1 MKLLSAKFF
10 LVLVLVTA
18 PIIYL
23 KIVYDK
29 LPEKVAVHFG
39 ADMQPDRFGD
49 KSELWNIIIILMGV
63 SFLLYILMVNLGKID
78 PKNQSM
84 QSKDLIEK
92 IGLSVVTFLSLISIY
107 IIYNSYNPTIGNFIF
122 ILLGGFFTY
131 LGNFM
136 YNVKP
141 NYFVGIRLPWTLENE
156 DNWRK
161 THHLGGKIW
170 VIGGLLIILTGI
182 LLSPALMYKI
192 LLPILLIMVLIPV
205 IFSYRYYEKSKN

>member
-1 MKLLSAKFF
+1 
-10 LVLVLVTA
+10 
-18 PIIYL
+18 
-23 KIVYDK
+23 
-29 LPEKVAVHFG
+29 
-39 ADMQPDRFGD
+39 
-49 KSELWNIIIILMGV
+49 
-63 SFLLYILMVNLGKID
+63 
-78 PKNQSM
+78 
-84 QSKDLIEK
+84 
-92 IGLSVVTFLSLISIY
+92 
-107 IIYNSYNPTIGNFIF
+107 
-122 ILLGGFFTY
+122 
-131 LGNFM
+131 M

>member
-29 LPEKVAVHFG
+29 IPEKVAVHFG

-49 KSELWNIIIILMGV
+49 KSELWNIILILMGV

-122 ILLGGFFTY
+122 ILLGGFFAF